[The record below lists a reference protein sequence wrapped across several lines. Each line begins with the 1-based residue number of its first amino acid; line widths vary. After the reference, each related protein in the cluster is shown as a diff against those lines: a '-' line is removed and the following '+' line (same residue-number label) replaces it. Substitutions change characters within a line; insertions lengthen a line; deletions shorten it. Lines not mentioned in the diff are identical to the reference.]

1 MAKNF
6 VGYMKQYMATEREV
20 YDKLP
25 LTDINAVMNVLEETR
40 LAGGRVFV
48 CGNGGSAATA
58 AHFVCDFDKGVSH
71 KLGHAEGER
80 YDFICLNDNVPTMM
94 AIANDMSYDDV
105 FVLPLMNKMQSG
117 DAVMGISG
125 SGNSEN
131 VVRALK
137 YANEHGG
144 VSIAL
149 TAYDGGRMKKIAQHN
164 IHIPINNMQIAEDLH
179 MIIDHMMMWVLN
191 QEKM

>member
-1 MAKNF
+1 MDFTKEI
-6 VGYMKQYMATEREV
+6 GEYIDLEILTLQKLSKTEINEF
-20 YDKLP
+20 
-25 LTDINAVMNVLEETR
+25 INALDETR
-40 LAGGRVFV
+40 LRGGTVYIM
-48 CGNGGSAATA
+48 GNGGSAATA
-58 AHFVCDFDKGVSH
+58 SHFVCDFDKGVSH
-71 KLGHAEGER
+71 KLGHAEGKR
-80 YDFICLNDNVPTMM
+80 YDFICLNDNTPTMM
-94 AIANDMSYDDV
+94 AIANDISYDDV
-105 FVLPLMNKMQSG
+105 FLLPLMNKMTAG
-117 DAVMGISG
+117 DVVMGISG